1 MKRLLKALHTLGA
14 MGVTGAV
21 LCQLVLLQL
30 RPPVS
35 DLEGF
40 ALYSQALA
48 EISGSVLFPSLGV
61 VVLSGF
67 LSVGINRAFHSAP
80 WVFIKLMFSVLV
92 FESTLAVVH
101 GPLTADAARATA
113 ALAGDAV
120 ALASLEEGNRLPGLL
135 FILAVAVGNT
145 ALGIWRPYFRR
156 LTHPK
161 ILRETPAS
169 SS

>member
-1 MKRLLKALHTLGA
+1 VKRLLKALHTLGA

-21 LCQLVLLQL
+21 LCQIVLLL
-30 RPPVS
+30 ARPAPS
-35 DLEGF
+35 DLERF
-40 ALYSQALA
+40 AFYSQALA
-48 EISGSVLFPSLGV
+48 DLSGTVLFPSLGL

-67 LSVGINRAFHSAP
+67 LSVGINRPFHSAP

-101 GPLTADAARATA
+101 GPLTADATRAAA
-113 ALAGDAV
+113 ALAGDLN
-120 ALASLEEGNRLPGLL
+120 ALNQLGDGNRVPGLL

-145 ALGIWRPYFRR
+145 ALGIWRPHFRR

-161 ILRETPAS
+161 ILRETPS
-169 SS
+169 SAN